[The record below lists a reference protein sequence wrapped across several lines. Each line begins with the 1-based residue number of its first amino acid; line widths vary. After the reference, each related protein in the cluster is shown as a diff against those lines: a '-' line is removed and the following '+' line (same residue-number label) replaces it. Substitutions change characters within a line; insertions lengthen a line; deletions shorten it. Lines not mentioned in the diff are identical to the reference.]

1 MLMQEPTEKM
11 IKEWQDIYNKN
22 KDNLKPNKKG
32 GLEIVEYLKENHSV
46 VEVENSELEKVVYD
60 NIVLNEYSNKK
71 LCGKAPVI
79 KLFEVTDKNLYEKQD
94 NVFKGIKIVVGVEL
108 NTSYIFVEGS
118 SYLYDELM
126 AFTGLDAKDI
136 TNYFLVAQYIK
147 CKEKFNIELER
158 NYNLGV
164 CL

>member
-1 MLMQEPTEKM
+1 MLMQKPTEEM

-22 KDNLKPNKKG
+22 KDSLKPNKKD
-32 GLEIVEYLKENHSV
+32 GLEVIEYLKENHSV

-60 NIVLNEYSNKK
+60 NIVLNEYSNEK
-71 LCGKAPVI
+71 LCGKNPI
-79 KLFEVTDKNLYEKQD
+79 IRLFEVTDKNLYKKQED
-94 NVFKGIKIVVGVEL
+94 VYKGIKIIVGIEL

-126 AFTGLDAKDI
+126 VFTGLDDKDI

-147 CKEKFNIELER
+147 CKEKFNI
-158 NYNLGV
+158 
-164 CL
+164 

>member
-1 MLMQEPTEKM
+1 MLMQEPTEEM

-22 KDNLKPNKKG
+22 KDNLKPNKKD
-32 GLEIVEYLKENHSV
+32 GLEIIEYLKENHSV

-60 NIVLNEYSNKK
+60 NIVLNEYSNEK
-71 LCGKAPVI
+71 LCGKNPVI

-94 NVFKGIKIVVGVEL
+94 DVFKGIKIVVGIEL

-126 AFTGLDAKDI
+126 TFTGLDDKDI

-147 CKEKFNIELER
+147 CKEKFNI
-158 NYNLGV
+158 
-164 CL
+164 

>member
-1 MLMQEPTEKM
+1 MLMQEPTKEM

-22 KDNLKPNKKG
+22 KDNLKPNKKD
-32 GLEIVEYLKENHSV
+32 GLEIIEYLKENHSV

-60 NIVLNEYSNKK
+60 NIVLNEYSNEK
-71 LCGKAPVI
+71 LCGKNPVI

-94 NVFKGIKIVVGVEL
+94 DVFKGIKIVVGIEL

-126 AFTGLDAKDI
+126 AFTGLDDKDI
-136 TNYFLVAQYIK
+136 TNYFLVTQYIK
-147 CKEKFNIELER
+147 CKEKFNI
-158 NYNLGV
+158 
-164 CL
+164 